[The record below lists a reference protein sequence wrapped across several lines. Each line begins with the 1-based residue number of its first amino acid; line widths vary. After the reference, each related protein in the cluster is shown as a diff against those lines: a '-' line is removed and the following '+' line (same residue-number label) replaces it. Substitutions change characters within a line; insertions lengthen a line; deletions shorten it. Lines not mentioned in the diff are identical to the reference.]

1 MNTYLRSEVATSA
14 CREWEPADAPGD
26 KVVRLRAVRVRS
38 ASGVVTEAFDIRQP
52 IAIDMV
58 FDVLVDGSVL
68 TPNIHVFNGEG
79 VNVFVS
85 IDTDPNWRSRPRR
98 AGRYISTAWI
108 PGNFLSEGTCV
119 VGAAIT
125 TFIPMKVRL
134 YARDAIAFQVVD
146 STDGDSVR
154 GDYAA
159 TLPGVVRPLLK
170 WETNYA
176 ADIEGQPKPTQPDEK
191 VRL

>member
-1 MNTYLRSEVATSA
+1 M
-14 CREWEPADAPGD
+14 
-26 KVVRLRAVRVRS
+26 RLRAVRVRS
-38 ASGVVTEAFDIRQP
+38 ANGVVTEAFDIRQP
-52 IAIDMV
+52 IAIDVV
-58 FDVLVDGSVL
+58 FDVVIDGNLL
-68 TPNIHVFNGEG
+68 TPNIHVFNEEG

-85 IDTDPNWRSRPRR
+85 IDTDPSWRSQTRA
-98 AGRYISTAWI
+98 AGRYTSTAWI
-108 PGNFLSEGTCV
+108 PANFLAEGTFV

-125 TFIPMKVRL
+125 TFVPMNVRL
-134 YARDAIAFQVVD
+134 YERDAVAFQVVD

-176 ADIEGQPKPTQPDEK
+176 ADIGTPLSPVRPDEK
-191 VRL
+191 VSL